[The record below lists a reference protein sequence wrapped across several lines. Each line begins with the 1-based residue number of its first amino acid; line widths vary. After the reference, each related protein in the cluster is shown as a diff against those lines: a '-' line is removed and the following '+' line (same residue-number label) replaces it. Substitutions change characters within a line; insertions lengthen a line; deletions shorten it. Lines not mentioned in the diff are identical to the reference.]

1 MKPPAAPAHTQPPAG
16 PVLPD
21 PDSPDGCLLL
31 VKAVPGASRE
41 QIAGVLGD
49 RLKVRVS
56 APPEGGRAN
65 AALCALV
72 ARTLGVPA
80 ARAQV
85 VAGGA
90 SPVKTLRIGGVG
102 PEAAR
107 RALGLEG
114 ATPPGQR
121 RR

>member
-1 MKPPAAPAHTQPPAG
+1 
-16 PVLPD
+16 VLPD
-21 PDSPDGCLLL
+21 PDSPDACLVL

-49 RLKVRVS
+49 RLKVRVA

-72 ARTLGVPA
+72 VRALGVPG

-90 SPVKTLRIGGVG
+90 SPVKTLRIGGVA

-107 RALGLEG
+107 RALGLG
-114 ATPPGQR
+114 AGPPAARGR
-121 RR
+121 DRLGG